1 MTRLA
6 CRSNFTAVALASV
19 AGAVL
24 ACLSGVAIAQAPPS
38 PSTAPVERRPGLA
51 GERLKELAHV
61 HDGQWGALSPQN
73 LAIKRPK
80 PPFDFTS
87 TWFVDLSRAFADFR
101 FGPPYPEFYAA
112 GQTAMKEAAA
122 AQKAGQRYR
131 DSIGECYPAGMPMIM
146 TRVWPISIVQLP
158 TVIYMM
164 FGFNNSIRII
174 YLDGRKPSDPDLVVS
189 TYNGE
194 SIGHW
199 EKDSLVVHTKYF
211 EPNEHYIDSGIPI
224 SDEFEMTER
233 MKLIEGGKVLQIE
246 YTMTDPKNW
255 KGEWKNTKRWLRMDN
270 SDIPE
275 SECLPN
281 LNKNLPSTAEGSADV
296 DARQKAL
303 NAAPPAGTA
312 PAQPKK

>member
-1 MTRLA
+1 M
-6 CRSNFTAVALASV
+6 
-19 AGAVL
+19 
-24 ACLSGVAIAQAPPS
+24 
-38 PSTAPVERRPGLA
+38 
-51 GERLKELAHV
+51 
-61 HDGQWGALSPQN
+61 
-73 LAIKRPK
+73 
-80 PPFDFTS
+80 
-87 TWFVDLSRAFADFR
+87 
-101 FGPPYPEFYAA
+101 
-112 GQTAMKEAAA
+112 
-122 AQKAGQRYR
+122 
-131 DSIGECYPAGMPMIM
+131 
-146 TRVWPISIVQLP
+146 VQLP

-174 YLDGRKPSDPDLVVS
+174 YLDGRKFTDPDTVIY

-199 EKDSLVVHTKYF
+199 EKNELVVHTKYF

-233 MKLIEGGKVLQIE
+233 MRMKEAGKVLEIE

-281 LNKNLPSTAEGSADV
+281 LNKNLPSTAEGSAEV
-296 DARQKAL
+296 DKRQKELKDAA
-303 NAAPPAGTA
+303 AAP
-312 PAQPKK
+312 KK

>member
-6 CRSNFTAVALASV
+6 CRSTFTAVAIGSV
-19 AGAVL
+19 ASAVL
-24 ACLSGVAIAQAPPS
+24 ACLSSVAAAQAPPS
-38 PSTAPVERRPGLA
+38 PSTLPVERRPGIT

-61 HDGQWGALSPQN
+61 HEGQYGALSPQN
-73 LAIKRPK
+73 LAMKRPK
-80 PPFDFTS
+80 PPFDLTS
-87 TWFVDLSRAFADFR
+87 TWFVDLTRAFADFR

-112 GQTAMKEAAA
+112 GQAAMKEAAA

-146 TRVWPISIVQLP
+146 TRVWPISMVQLP
-158 TVIYMM
+158 TVLYMM

-174 YLDGRKPSDPDLVVS
+174 YLDGRKPSDPDIVVS

-199 EKDSLVVHTKYF
+199 EKDALVVHTKYF

-224 SDEFEMTER
+224 SDQFAMTER
-233 MKLIEGGKVLQIE
+233 MKLVEDGKVLQIE

-255 KGEWKNTKRWLRMDN
+255 KGEWKSTKRWLRMDY

-303 NAAPPAGTA
+303 NAAPPAGA
-312 PAQPKK
+312 PPAPPKK